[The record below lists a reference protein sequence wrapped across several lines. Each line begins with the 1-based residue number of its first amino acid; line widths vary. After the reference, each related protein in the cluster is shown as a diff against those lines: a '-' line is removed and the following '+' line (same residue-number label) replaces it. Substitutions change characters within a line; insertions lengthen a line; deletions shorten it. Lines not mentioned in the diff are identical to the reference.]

1 MGDPLH
7 FISISYKMYLFLWCV
22 CARVHTWLYMC
33 MCVCARARTR
43 HGVHVEAGG
52 QVSGVSSL
60 PLSLLQGFCRLN
72 SGLQACRA
80 VLLAS
85 ISVSYRTLEKGLFKR
100 AWFPYYPL
108 PLDKSFLKHVRDRNR
123 SISFISK
130 EQKASGCSLSSRL
143 AVGETLV
150 YPLATASP
158 WLP

>member
-1 MGDPLH
+1 MH
-7 FISISYKMYLFLWCV
+7 VCTRACTCACV
-22 CARVHTWLYMC
+22 CVRVHAHAMVC
-33 MCVCARARTR
+33 MWRLEDRCLESVP
-43 HGVHVEAGG
+43 
-52 QVSGVSSL
+52 SL
-60 PLSLLQGFCRLN
+60 FHFLQGFCRLN
-72 SGLQACRA
+72 SGLQACGA

-150 YPLATASP
+150 YPLATASH